1 MPGPGGGPG
10 RVYLF
15 GGQEPA
21 SGAIF
26 DDLLCL
32 DTSSWELTDVTLEP
46 QQAQQQQQPSQ
57 RPPGRH
63 SHVAGLY
70 EGRGLIIFGGAGLRG
85 PLADVWVFQPSS
97 DGTVDGSGTS
107 GTWRCLSDGLA
118 EDEGPE
124 RREMVSASAQQC
136 ATADGANKPCMGAW
150 QPLSQQSLHGKH
162 GNP

>member
-1 MPGPGGGPG
+1 M
-10 RVYLF
+10 YLF

-46 QQAQQQQQPSQ
+46 QQAQQQQQQQQQPLQ

-70 EGRGLIIFGGAGLRG
+70 EGRGLIMFGGAGLRG
-85 PLADVWVFQPSS
+85 PLADVWIFQPSS
-97 DGTVDGSGTS
+97 DGTADGSGTS

-124 RREMVSASAQQC
+124 RREMVSAPSSAQLLMRPTNV
-136 ATADGANKPCMGAW
+136 AGE
-150 QPLSQQSLHGKH
+150 H